1 MLSEKNQLAALPW
14 LSTGFCA
21 ALSLICLVAHV
32 ALPLVTGSDT
42 SSAWVITFLCF
53 LPMCFFFVG
62 SGIWQMQR
70 EIGELRKQLA
80 EIRNNENA

>member
-1 MLSEKNQLAALPW
+1 MLSEKNRHQALPW
-14 LSTGFCA
+14 LSAGFCA
-21 ALSLICLVAHV
+21 ALSLICLVTHLAM
-32 ALPLVTGSDT
+32 PLVAGGGPSG
-42 SSAWVITFLCF
+42 AWVITFLCF

-80 EIRNNENA
+80 ELRSNSNA